1 MQGLQHQDLGT
12 RYETGLNSD
21 THATAASLGRIQS
34 LYSAKEKTGSYKLG
48 VQSCELDSGSLVEMI
63 GKSRDKG

>member
-21 THATAASLGRIQS
+21 THVTAASLGRIQL
-34 LYSAKEKTGSYKLG
+34 LYTEKEKTGSYKLSS
-48 VQSCELDSGSLVEMI
+48 VRSCELDSGSLIEMNLT
-63 GKSRDKG
+63 